1 MPAARAI
8 RFICAKKKAQDAAAI
23 PNANPA
29 NPEHW
34 NPDSRLAIDTV
45 KYDIQIKKNSNQ
57 NPIFAFILMKMDQKT
72 EDFYNRLRDELN
84 ESTASWPTEYLYK
97 FIMPSVADNT
107 ERVENAFNGMGAVI
121 KTSKSKTGKFTSV
134 SINVQMASAQ
144 AIIDKYLEVSTIE
157 GIVSL

>member
-1 MPAARAI
+1 
-8 RFICAKKKAQDAAAI
+8 
-23 PNANPA
+23 
-29 NPEHW
+29 
-34 NPDSRLAIDTV
+34 
-45 KYDIQIKKNSNQ
+45 
-57 NPIFAFILMKMDQKT
+57 MKMDQKT